1 MNSAKKLLKE
11 NKYLRQEAP
20 EVVAEAS
27 QMVRQIKLTEAG
39 QLQLLKRIEL
49 KDLSLEKI
57 NKMAERAV
65 GSVRA
70 LLM

>member
-20 EVVAEAS
+20 VVVAEAS